1 MSKVMRPY
9 MVASVVVLTIGLA
22 GLLVRMASPSQQD
35 LLITVLLFAYWATA
49 WNILG
54 GMAGQLCFGNAIFIG
69 TGAYTSSIL
78 FIYFGITPWFGMLV
92 GAVLATLVGLFIGYL
107 CFRYGLRD
115 VYFSLTT
122 LALGEVMYLVFAN
135 TSYHGMF
142 GGQGGVRF
150 PIREP
155 SYLVYMFPSKV
166 GYYYVIAVLLAF
178 SIWLT
183 WWMRRSK
190 IGYYL
195 IAIRENE
202 RSAQAAGVG
211 ITRYKLI
218 AAGLN
223 AFLSALGGTFF
234 AQYYLFIDPPSVI
247 ASNLSIAVLL
257 PAIVGGFDT
266 ILGPL
271 VGSIILMPISEQVR
285 NLLSGGLAGSHL
297 VVYGLVIIL
306 VMRFIPQ
313 GVVGWVKEQGWF
325 ADKQLTPAVPHV
337 EPEKGGDVGSADLR
351 G

>member
-1 MSKVMRPY
+1 MSKVERPY
-9 MVASVVVLTIGLA
+9 LIACAVVLAIGLG
-22 GLLVRMASPSQQD
+22 GLLVRVASPSQQD
-35 LLITVLLFAYWATA
+35 LLITVLLFAYWATV

-54 GMAGQLCFGNAIFIG
+54 GMAGQLSFGNAIFIG

-78 FIYFGITPWFGMLV
+78 FIYYGITPWFGMLV
-92 GAVLATLVGLFIGYL
+92 GAALATFIGLFIGYL

-122 LALGEVMYLVFAN
+122 LALGEVVYLLIAN
-135 TSYHGMF
+135 TYYHGKF
-142 GGQGGVRF
+142 GGHGGVRF
-150 PIREP
+150 PIMEP
-155 SYLVYMFPSKV
+155 SSLLYQFPNKV
-166 GYYYVIAVLLAF
+166 GYYYVIAMLLAF
-178 SIWLT
+178 AIWLT

-202 RSAQAAGVG
+202 RSAQAAGVS

-218 AAGLN
+218 ATGLN
-223 AFLSALGGTFF
+223 AFLSALGGTFY
-234 AQYYLFIDPPSVI
+234 AQYYLFIDPPSI
-247 ASNLSIAVLL
+247 IQTSLSIAVLL

-266 ILGPL
+266 VLGPL

-313 GVVGWVKEQGWF
+313 GLVGWIKEQGWF
-325 ADKQLTPAVPHV
+325 ADKQLTRAVPHV
-337 EPEKGGDVGSADLR
+337 ELEKGGDVGSADLR